1 MGNSNQIEL
10 TRLYEEA
17 TFVILMAYDHHKRSK
32 VMMENGRMKTAG
44 EHCKV
49 VQQNA
54 EKLLATITKVI
65 EGLEEVSSLAQRE
78 WISKNQVN
86 PEMMRKY

>member
-32 VMMENGRMKTAG
+32 LMMENGRMKTAG

-49 VQQNA
+49 VQKNA

-65 EGLEEVSSLAQRE
+65 EGLEEVSSLTQRE
-78 WISKNQVN
+78 WISKNHVN
-86 PEMMRKY
+86 PEMMRK

>member
-1 MGNSNQIEL
+1 MQNSNEIEL

-32 VMMENGRMKTAG
+32 VLMENGCIQTAS
-44 EHCKV
+44 EHGKIV
-49 VQQNA
+49 LHNA
-54 EKLLATITKVI
+54 ERLMATIAKVI
-65 EGLEEVSSLAQRE
+65 AGLEEVASLAQRD
-78 WISKNQVN
+78 WVGKSPIN